1 MQHADVCLIN
11 HRLERVQWL
20 RTTPFPSFPQSALS
34 LLPSL
39 LLSSNPGH
47 RVMHPGRAT
56 VYPPSLPP
64 PARSHPIPSPIV
76 YTRPT
81 LRIQDPQQPMHRV
94 PHHTRAPKALRTPY
108 HISATTSQPTL
119 FHMPHHS
126 HIILHS
132 PTHKTRDLLAEM
144 PVHKPETS
152 AIPTVRLPSTDS
164 PPPEFQPALFD
175 LFSPLDKRLRQWP
188 WTPLARP
195 S

>member
-11 HRLERVQWL
+11 HRPERVQWL

-34 LLPSL
+34 LLLLPSL

-56 VYPPSLPP
+56 VYPPPLLP

-81 LRIQDPQQPMHRV
+81 LRTQDPRQPMHRALL
-94 PHHTRAPKALRTPY
+94 HTHAPKDLRTLY
-108 HISATTSQPTL
+108 HTSATTSQPTL
-119 FHMPHHS
+119 FHTSHRS

-132 PTHKTRDLLAEM
+132 PTRKTRGLLAEM

-152 AIPTVRLPSTDS
+152 AISTVRLPS
-164 PPPEFQPALFD
+164 
-175 LFSPLDKRLRQWP
+175 RLQHR
-188 WTPLARP
+188 
-195 S
+195 